1 MSGVGSEAPPPVGA
15 RAHESERAALTGER
29 AQRIVA
35 AMREAVGEHG
45 MAGATFERVAA
56 KAGVSRG
63 LLHYHFGTK
72 ERLLV
77 HVLRHDVELRVAAL
91 DRALAP
97 TKTLDEVISVMIAS
111 LKDAINAS
119 PGPYALTFELFG
131 AARQNEEIRRE
142 LAAHYE
148 RVRAHVA
155 ELFRQKE
162 REGVLSLRYQPGAVV
177 SYLMAAGEGIALQML
192 SDPERNHERAL
203 ATGAEVGRFLLSN
216 D

>member
-1 MSGVGSEAPPPVGA
+1 MSGVGSRAAPPAGA
-15 RAHESERAALTGER
+15 HGAAGEQTLSSGRAR
-29 AQRIVA
+29 RIVA

-45 MAGATFERVAA
+45 IAGATFERVAA

-97 TKTLDEVISVMIAS
+97 TRNLDEVISVMIAS
-111 LKDAINAS
+111 LEDALTAR

-131 AARQNEEIRRE
+131 AGRQNEEIRRE

-148 RVRAHVA
+148 RVRGHVA

-162 REGVLSLRYQPGAVV
+162 REGVVSLRYQPDAVV
-177 SYLMAAGEGIALQML
+177 SYLMAAAEGIALQML
-192 SDPERNHERAL
+192 SDPDRDHERTL
-203 ATGAEVGRFLLSN
+203 ATGAEVGRFLLTS